1 MTRNQ
6 LLIPLTNWTNAVKR
20 DQCYVLTFLHVNLKS
35 HINWL
40 KCLMSEWL
48 KVSNDICFKG
58 SNRNASLSK
67 NTAPDGRNITQNSAQ
82 NSARFS
88 LKKALKYLQGHC
100 YFKLGNRFF
109 KKVIGI
115 TMGSYTAP
123 FMDNMFLYYYEHK
136 YSRKVRK
143 ADLDRAT

>member
-1 MTRNQ
+1 
-6 LLIPLTNWTNAVKR
+6 
-20 DQCYVLTFLHVNLKS
+20 
-35 HINWL
+35 
-40 KCLMSEWL
+40 MSEGL

-58 SNRNASLSK
+58 SKRNASLSK
-67 NTAPDGRNITQNSAQ
+67 NTVPDGRNIIQNSAT
-82 NSARFS
+82 SS

-100 YFKLGNRFF
+100 SFKLGNRFF
-109 KKVIGI
+109 KKVISI

-143 ADLDRAT
+143 ADFDRAT